1 MTAFDDYKKY
11 FELGRDYMLP
21 QIERASWEG
30 VAEVVAPE
38 DLSGISLSGLI
49 AGAESVLREKGFRL
63 FNKKNNGSVF
73 SYYDL
78 GVQNA

>member
-21 QIERASWEG
+21 QIGRASWEG

-38 DLSGISLSGLI
+38 GLSGISLSGLV

-63 FNKKNNGSVF
+63 FNKTSNGSVF
-73 SYYDL
+73 NYHNL